1 MNQIAL
7 KSTAAARPPAHRLIA
22 RFSGDLARLW
32 PEGDRLGLAVSGG
45 PDSLA
50 LLLLAEAALP
60 GRVEVATV
68 DHGLRPESTSEA
80 ARVLELCAGHGI
92 PCEMLQVK
100 VGAGNLQDQARMA
113 RYRALAEWVK
123 RRELTALATAHHA
136 DDQAETLIMRLNRA
150 SGVGGLAGVRERT
163 NVPGTDLVVLRP
175 LLTWR
180 RQELMDFVAEAG
192 LLPVQDPSNHDDRFD
207 RVRIRKALAEADWLD
222 IPALAQS
229 ASHLAEA
236 EGVMIWAAQREW
248 QERVEVGEGEI
259 RYRPFA
265 PPAIRLRVVLR
276 AIALLGGDA
285 RGGSVAKLMKRLAL
299 GKDSNLAGVIV
310 RTDGQCWT
318 FRKEPPRRLA
328 GEN

>member
-7 KSTAAARPPAHRLIA
+7 KSTAVKRPAHRLIA

-68 DHGLRPESTSEA
+68 DHGLRPESASEA

-92 PCEMLQVK
+92 PCEMLEVK
-100 VGAGNLQDQARMA
+100 VQPGNLQGQARLA
-113 RYRALAEWVK
+113 RYRALGDWVT
-123 RRELTALATAHHA
+123 RRKLTALATAHHA

-150 SGVGGLAGVRERT
+150 SGIGGLAGVRERT
-163 NVPGTDLVVLRP
+163 NVPGTELVLLRP

-180 RQELMDFVAEAG
+180 RQELFDFVAEAG
-192 LLPVQDPSNHDDRFD
+192 LLPVQDPSNDDDRFD

-236 EGVMIWAAQREW
+236 EGVLIWASQREW
-248 QERVEVGEGEI
+248 QERVEMGEGEI
-259 RYRPFA
+259 RYRPLA

-299 GKDSNLAGVIV
+299 GRDSNLAGVIV
-310 RTDGQCWT
+310 RTDGHCWT